1 MKDDATITRIR
12 ETRHGISERCEHDP
26 RKVIEYYL
34 ELQKKYQGRLLI
46 EEPEPARLRVPTETI
61 PLQLGAINSAA

>member
-12 ETRHGISERCEHDP
+12 ETRHSISERCGHDP

-34 ELQKKYQGRLLI
+34 ELQKKYQDRLLI
-46 EEPEPARLRVPTETI
+46 EEPEPARVRMTTETI
-61 PLQLGAINSAA
+61 PLQLGAINNTA

>member
-12 ETRHGISERCEHDP
+12 ETRHGISERCGHDP

-34 ELQKKYQGRLLI
+34 ELQKKYGGRLLTD
-46 EEPEPARLRVPTETI
+46 EQEPARVRVTTETI
-61 PLQLGAINSAA
+61 PLQLKVIESAA